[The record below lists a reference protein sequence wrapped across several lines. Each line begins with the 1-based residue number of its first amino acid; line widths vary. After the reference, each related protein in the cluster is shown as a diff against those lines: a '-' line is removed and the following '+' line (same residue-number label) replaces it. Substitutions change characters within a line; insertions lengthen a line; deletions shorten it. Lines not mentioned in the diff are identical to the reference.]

1 MAYNQ
6 NGQHYYGNAHHQSSQ
21 SVDQFGRR
29 IGAYNNAGSP
39 SQGYEAGMNSAGSQH
54 AGVPYQQGY
63 GNYPQAPGT
72 YREQAAYG
80 GPGMPPS
87 QHAQP
92 IPTGPMS
99 PAFPQAQS
107 PIPNHQAYNPQNYAQ
122 PSTQY
127 NPQAYTA
134 LQHRPHSQSTPQPY
148 NPAAYPPNPPNAYPN
163 HQPTS
168 YSPSQNPHRHATYP
182 SPPMQGSPALSQQ
195 SFANDLRAA
204 QYGHGSGTPPTAFPG
219 QPSSAP
225 LPPNRPSAYTPP
237 TQTVSASANPPYPS
251 EEWGAPP
258 VSYPPTATY
267 QAFPQSSLPSL
278 PNERSLPSPPVSQDH
293 GYHSSGAI
301 SERQTPSP
309 FVDQPD
315 TYPSD
320 RGPPPPQHSPQR
332 MNTLNRHPQQRPL
345 PGPPPQ
351 SDSDEEY
358 FANAM
363 GRSNGH
369 GMRTQSAEEIAQEDL
384 FNQVESALAGAER
397 SDRLSYQQRSPRI
410 EIEEPGHGAFDGP
423 RPLFSHNNYRANDP
437 RNGATGNGHLTPE
450 AVRGARQEYSDES
463 DIEAAAGLE
472 ALREAEKQDAADEAR
487 RRSGGSG
494 LFTSYSSQQNQSRPS
509 PGDVSD
515 GSDYA
520 AVDMSLLGGGYQG
533 HLSYGG
539 DPATLATAHGEGTTS
554 GSLSQPASSTGSMR
568 RSNDQGAVGEY
579 MDHSIHPFPPFS
591 TAARVDA
598 FGTGGLAEPNERSR
612 RLSYDEGDE
621 AAMYDPGDSSVP
633 TSGISEPPDMFF
645 SPGMSLNRPLP
656 PPPPGEGQPHP
667 QFSPMHLETGD
678 RLSTASTL
686 VPRSTSLLNHSNT
699 PQVVQP
705 MRSKTDAEERRIR
718 QQGIRSSVYS
728 GYDSSTPPSAS
739 AVALDLPALPS
750 GKRFNPSKLGPN
762 DFKKCLEPW
771 ALSSVTSWLKSMAE
785 GEADLRSS
793 TIVEG
798 LVALFTFKVPTMN
811 IADAETLSSR
821 VVQEMFKAGVLVHEE
836 EWLKFGKPSM
846 TGVLYQLTGQGCY
859 APLLHSAS
867 LKGRCYSHH
876 CQRTLKKVDLHAQ
889 PQRQSEDWATYY
901 SVKKE
906 DIEGIHKK
914 EVERQNILHEIV
926 QTEDGFMEQL
936 NVLRVLYRD
945 ALAKAQPPVITPQR
959 TNSFLRDVFGRVDPV
974 KKANED
980 YLLAQ
985 LKYRQQE
992 QGPWI
997 VGFSDIFRE
1006 WIRKAKNAYLDY
1018 AASFPNA
1025 NFLVR
1030 QEAERNMLF
1039 RSFLDQARS
1048 HKMSN
1053 KLGWDTYL
1061 KAPITRLQRYGLLLS
1076 TVYKNMIQDSEEKS
1090 NLQTAIDE
1098 IKAVTLDCDARVAE
1112 MSRKVELAD
1121 LSSKLRLRQDM
1132 KKVELN
1138 LEHLGRELIFK
1149 GDLQRTGANRFTWLE
1164 THALLF
1170 DHYFVLA
1177 KTITQRDSA
1186 GGLKYEQYDV
1196 SRLPIPMDLLV
1207 LESAN
1212 DPPVTK
1218 SRGIGV
1224 TTVQAKPGTPNES
1237 LGRTSSNQ
1245 SPGPGTLTHTNTN
1258 SSLTQVNSNG
1268 TGSTLVTNTILD
1280 NPKDDK
1286 ILYPFRI
1293 KHLGKEPYTLYAP
1306 SAQNRQEWA
1315 EKIIEAKTKHAAS
1328 LFAQNAEPFRLRVMA
1343 DSAFAYDSLAGGP
1356 KSITIKGTPLD
1367 RAIENVERQFANA
1380 GRPAPICRARVNCA
1394 TAFSQPYPGKEM
1406 IAVGTDYG
1414 VYVSEMDNPRGWF
1427 RAISVSRVTQIAV
1440 LEEFSLFLLIADK
1453 SLIAYHLDIVCPTGG
1468 VGARDESSRKAP
1480 QKLSGSRDV
1489 GFFATGKMKDRS
1501 LVFYKKREGLSSTF
1515 KVLEPVYQKATE
1527 KKSRMFK
1534 RGTTEFFR
1542 DYDEFYI
1549 PTDCYGINLFHSS
1562 LAVCTSKG
1570 FEVLTLDKK
1579 QPWSVPD
1586 LKQQHVASIAQR
1598 LQGQDP
1604 LGMFR
1609 LSDSDFVLCYE
1620 ECAVYVNKHGEI
1632 SRGVIMEFVG
1642 KAKSAALYGPYILL
1656 FDPDFVEIRN
1666 AQNGRLRQVIAG
1678 REVKMLDDGSMAGG
1692 SVSRTVKM
1700 VMQHP
1705 ELERTQIVVELLLN
1719 EGQRD

>member
-1 MAYNQ
+1 MAYNN
-6 NGQHYYGNAHHQSSQ
+6 NGQQYYGNANRQDNQ
-21 SVDQFGRR
+21 YVDQYGRR
-29 IGAYNNAGSP
+29 VGGYSNAGSP
-39 SQGYEAGMNSAGSQH
+39 HQGYEASMNNAGSQH
-54 AGVPYQQGY
+54 AGAPYQQNY
-63 GNYPQAPGT
+63 GAFTQSTGSH
-72 YREQAAYG
+72 REQGVYG
-80 GPGMPPS
+80 APGMPPGQAS
-87 QHAQP
+87 QAMP
-92 IPTGPMS
+92 GGPTS
-99 PAFPQAQS
+99 PSLSQLQS
-107 PIPNHQAYNPQNYAQ
+107 PISNHQPYNPQNYAQ
-122 PSTQY
+122 SSGQY
-127 NPQAYTA
+127 NPQVYVPP
-134 LQHRPHSQSTPQPY
+134 HRGHSQSTPQPY
-148 NPAAYPPNPPNAYPN
+148 NPAAY
-163 HQPTS
+163 QPA
-168 YSPSQNPHRHATYP
+168 PSQNHQQNPYRTATYP
-182 SPPMQGSPALSQQ
+182 SPPPNQASPALSQH
-195 SFANDLRAA
+195 SIANDARASP
-204 QYGHGSGTPPTAFPG
+204 YPHGSGTPPTAFPNH
-219 QPSSAP
+219 PSSAP
-225 LPPNRPSAYTPP
+225 PLPPRPSAFSPP
-237 TQTVSASANPPYPS
+237 SQSTSAAGNPPYPS
-251 EEWGAPP
+251 EDWAT
-258 VSYPPTATY
+258 PTAPQQLSTSPY
-267 QAFPQSSLPSL
+267 QAFPQSSHVTMPEQR
-278 PNERSLPSPPVSQDH
+278 NLPSPRAPQEYGYRH
-293 GYHSSGAI
+293 GSLPI

-309 FVDQPD
+309 FIDQPD
-315 TYPSD
+315 PFPSAPA
-320 RGPPPPQHSPQR
+320 PPPHQRSPQR
-332 MNTLNRHPQQRPL
+332 TNTLNRYPQERPL
-345 PGPPPQ
+345 PGLPIE
-351 SDSDEEY
+351 SDSDEENL
-358 FANAM
+358 AR
-363 GRSNGH
+363 GTNGQD
-369 GMRTQSAEEIAQEDL
+369 GMNRTEEQIAQEDL
-384 FNQVESALAGAER
+384 FSQVENALSGAER
-397 SDRLSYQQRSPRI
+397 QQRLPYNQRSPRI
-410 EIEEPGHGAFDGP
+410 EVDEPQYGDHDEP
-423 RPLFSHNNYRANDP
+423 RPLFSQGDPRVHDP
-437 RNGATGNGHLTPE
+437 RNGATGNGHLTPD
-450 AVRGARQEYSDES
+450 ASRGHRQEYSDES
-463 DIEAAAGLE
+463 DMEAAAGVE
-472 ALREAEKQDAADEAR
+472 ALRMADEQDAADEAR

-494 LFTSYSSQQNQSRPS
+494 LFASYSSQQASNRL
-509 PGDVSD
+509 GAGEYSD
-515 GSDYA
+515 GSDYL
-520 AVDMSLLGGGYQG
+520 AVDMSTLGGGYEG
-533 HLSYGG
+533 TLSYGG
-539 DPATLATAHGEGTTS
+539 GPSALAAAHGEPTTS

-568 RSNDQGAVGEY
+568 RSNDHEAKGDY
-579 MDHSIHPFPPFS
+579 MDNSIHPFPPFS

-598 FGTGGLAEPNERSR
+598 FGTGGLEEPSVQNRR

-621 AAMYDPGDSSVP
+621 ASMYDPAEGSVP
-633 TSGISEPPDMFF
+633 TSGTSELPDMFF
-645 SPGMSLNRPLP
+645 SPGPSPHRPLP
-656 PPPPGEGQPHP
+656 PPPAGETHP
-667 QFSPMHLETGD
+667 YNRFSPLSPENSD

-699 PQVVQP
+699 PQVAQP
-705 MRSKTDAEERRIR
+705 IRSKTDAEERRL
-718 QQGIRSSVYS
+718 QKPGVRSSVYS

-771 ALSSVTSWLKSMAE
+771 ALSSIISWLRSMAE
-785 GEADLRSS
+785 GEADLREPI
-793 TIVEG
+793 IVDG

-811 IADAETLSSR
+811 IADAETLSAR
-821 VVQEMFKAGVLVHEE
+821 LVQEMYKAGVLVQEE
-836 EWLKFGKPSM
+836 EWLKFGQSSM

-859 APLLHSAS
+859 ASLLHNTSIR
-867 LKGRCYSHH
+867 GRCYSYH
-876 CQRTLKKVDLHAQ
+876 CQRTLKKVDLQTQ
-889 PQRQSEDWATYY
+889 PQRQSEDWATFYHL
-901 SVKKE
+901 KKE
-906 DIEGIHKK
+906 DVEGIHKK

-926 QTEDGFMEQL
+926 QTEDGFMDQL

-945 ALAKAQPPVITPQR
+945 ALAKAQPPVIGPQR
-959 TNSFLRDVFGRVDPV
+959 TSSFLRDVFGRVDPV

-1048 HKMSN
+1048 QKSSN

-1121 LSSKLRLRQDM
+1121 LNSKLRLRSGMQ
-1132 KKVELN
+1132 KVELN
-1138 LEHLGRELIFK
+1138 LNHLGRELIFK

-1170 DHYFVLA
+1170 DHYLVLA
-1177 KTITQRDSA
+1177 KTVTQRDSA

-1212 DPPVTK
+1212 DSAVVK
-1218 SRGIGV
+1218 SRGIAAV
-1224 TTVQAKPGTPNES
+1224 TTVAKSGQPIES
-1237 LGRTSSNQ
+1237 SGRTTSNQ
-1245 SPGPGTLTHTNTN
+1245 SPGPGTLTHSNTS
-1258 SSLTQVNSNG
+1258 SSLTQITTNG
-1268 TGSTLVTNTILD
+1268 SGSTLVPNTVLE
-1280 NPKDDK
+1280 NPKDEK

-1293 KHLGKEPYTLYAP
+1293 KHLGKETYTLYAP
-1306 SAQNRQEWA
+1306 SAQNRSEWA
-1315 EKIIEAKTKHAAS
+1315 EKIIEAKTKHANA
-1328 LFAQNAEPFRLRVMA
+1328 LYAQNAEPFRLRVMA
-1343 DSAFAYDSLAGGP
+1343 DSAFAYDSLSSGST
-1356 KSITIKGTPLD
+1356 SITIKGTPLD
-1367 RAIENVERQFANA
+1367 RAIQNVERQFANT
-1380 GRPAPICRARVNCA
+1380 GRPSPICRAKVNCA

-1414 VYVSEMDNPRGWF
+1414 VYLSEMGNPRGWS

-1453 SLIAYHLDIVCPTGG
+1453 SLIAYHLDVVCPTGG
-1468 VGARDESSRKAP
+1468 VGPRDESSRKAP

-1579 QPWSVPD
+1579 QPWSVPE
-1586 LKQQHVASIAQR
+1586 LKQQAVATIAQR

-1609 LSDSDFVLCYE
+1609 LSDSEFVLCYE
-1620 ECAVYVNKHGEI
+1620 ECAVYVNKHGDI
-1632 SRGVIMEFVG
+1632 SRSVIMEFVG